1 MYKYNINS
9 MNINKNDILIKI
21 FLIGDSDVGKTS
33 ILKQFIE
40 NRFYE
45 INQYIIGIDF
55 RYVQIDN
62 NNKPVKLVIWDPS
75 GQSRFKDITRLY
87 YKKTNIVI
95 FVYSITDRK
104 SFINMIEWFEDI
116 EKYAPT
122 NIYKVLVGNKS
133 DLEDKR
139 KVTYEEGEIIS
150 QIYNCNMFYETSA
163 KDNLN
168 IKEIFVNSVIDAIE
182 LKDN

>member
-1 MYKYNINS
+1 
-9 MNINKNDILIKI
+9 MNEQNNTRLIKI

-40 NRFYE
+40 NRFDE
-45 INQYIIGIDF
+45 INQFIIGIDF
-55 RYVQIDN
+55 RYVHINNDN
-62 NNKPVKLVIWDPS
+62 ENQPVKLVIWDPS
-75 GQSRFKDITRLY
+75 GQSRFKEITRLY

-104 SFINMIEWFEDI
+104 SFINIIEWFEDI

-122 NIYKVLVGNKS
+122 NTFKVLVGNKS

-163 KDNLN
+163 KDNKS
-168 IKEIFVNSVIDAIE
+168 IKEIFVNSVKHVIE

>member
-1 MYKYNINS
+1 
-9 MNINKNDILIKI
+9 MNEQNNNTRVIKI

-40 NRFYE
+40 NRFDE
-45 INQYIIGIDF
+45 INLNIIGIDF
-55 RYVQIDN
+55 RYVHIDN
-62 NNKPVKLVIWDPS
+62 DNDNDIDNQPVKLVIWDPS

-95 FVYSITDRK
+95 FVYSITDRQ

-133 DLEDKR
+133 DLEAKR
-139 KVTYEEGEIIS
+139 KVTYEEGKLIS

-163 KDNLN
+163 KDNLS
-168 IKEIFVNSVIDAIE
+168 IKEIFVNSVMNIIE

>member
-1 MYKYNINS
+1 
-9 MNINKNDILIKI
+9 MNEQNNNTRLIKI

-40 NRFYE
+40 NRFDE
-45 INQYIIGIDF
+45 INQFIIGIDF
-55 RYVQIDN
+55 RYVHIDN
-62 NNKPVKLVIWDPS
+62 DNQPTKLVIWDPS
-75 GQSRFKDITRLY
+75 GQSRFKEITRLY

-116 EKYAPT
+116 EKYAPPNT
-122 NIYKVLVGNKS
+122 YKVLVGNKS
-133 DLEDKR
+133 DLEAKR

-163 KDNLN
+163 KDNTN
-168 IKEIFVNSVIDAIE
+168 IKEIFVNSVMNIIE